1 MESKNKYQVPALMR
15 AARILEL
22 LGKRSADLAE
32 IMTTLELPKSSAYSL
47 VLTLEE
53 LGYVRRLSD
62 GHRFTLGFRLFE
74 LGNLSV
80 AKVSIRDYA
89 MQHIQELVQRE
100 KVTCHLGALDGREAV
115 YLLKVDPQDSILINS
130 WEGKRV
136 ALTRS
141 AMGKVL
147 LAWMPPERQI
157 ALLKSASFVKKT
169 PKTIVDVDELRNH
182 LADVK
187 RQGWAIDDEEDI
199 LGIRCIGAPVFSPD
213 GTVKYAL
220 SISST
225 VLAISLERIPELV
238 KAVTGA
244 ARNISRS
251 IGAPSEILQ
260 CWEMETMES
269 NNLME
274 GSK

>member
-1 MESKNKYQVPALMR
+1 MR

-22 LGKRSADLAE
+22 LGKRSADLNE
-32 IMTTLELPKSSAYSL
+32 IMTSLELPKSSAYSL

-53 LGYVRRLSD
+53 LGYVRRLAD
-62 GHRFTLGFRLFE
+62 GHKFTLGFRLFE

-80 AKVSIRDYA
+80 NKVSIRDYA
-89 MQHIQELVQRE
+89 MRHIQELVQQE
-100 KVTCHLGALDGREAV
+100 KVTSHLGALDGAEAV

-147 LAWMPPERQI
+147 LAWLPPERQI

-169 PKTIVDVDELRNH
+169 PKTIVNMDEFRNH

-199 LGIRCIGAPVFSPD
+199 LGIRCVGAPVFSPD
-213 GTVKYAL
+213 GAVRYAL

-225 VLAISLERIPELV
+225 VLAINLERIPELV
-238 KAVTGA
+238 KAVTEA

-251 IGAPSEILQ
+251 IGTPEEILQ
-260 CWEMETMES
+260 CWKMES
-269 NNLME
+269 TENNNLME

>member
-1 MESKNKYQVPALMR
+1 MQNKNKYQVPALMR

-22 LGKRSADLAE
+22 LGKKSADLTE
-32 IMTTLELPKSSAYSL
+32 IMTILELPKSSAYSL

-53 LGYVRRLSD
+53 LGFVRRLAD

-80 AKVSIRDYA
+80 TKVSIRDYA
-89 MQHIQELVQRE
+89 MRHIQELVQRE
-100 KVTCHLGALDGREAV
+100 KVTSHLGALDGAEAV

-147 LAWMPPERQI
+147 LAWLPQERQI

-169 PKTIVDVDELRNH
+169 PKTIVDMDELRNH

-199 LGIRCIGAPVFSPD
+199 LGIRCVGAPVFSPD
-213 GTVKYAL
+213 GAVRYAL

-225 VLAISLERIPELV
+225 VLAISPERIPELV
-238 KAVTGA
+238 KAVTEA
-244 ARNISRS
+244 ANNISRS
-251 IGAPSEILQ
+251 IGTPP
-260 CWEMETMES
+260 EMFQR
-269 NNLME
+269 
-274 GSK
+274 